1 MDHAC
6 IPSVVGVAAY
16 DTTLRDGAQQQSIS
30 FTVEDKLAVARLL
43 DELGVAYIEAGWPGA
58 IPKDTAFFARAR
70 QELDLAAAQLVAF
83 GSTCR
88 AGRPAAEDAQV
99 RDLLDSG
106 APVVTVVAKSDP
118 VHVERAL
125 RTSREEN
132 LRMVRETVEV
142 LAAAGR
148 EIMVDLEHYFDG
160 LRRDPDYGVQVA
172 TTAAR
177 AGAVTVIACD
187 TNGGTMPDRV
197 ARRVRELRDA
207 LDAAGRESCA
217 VGIHT
222 HDDAGVAVAGA
233 LAAVEAGARQVQGC
247 VNGFGERT
255 GNANLLT
262 LIADL
267 ELKSGWTVLPG
278 DDAERARR
286 LSELSAVSRT
296 VDEIANRAP
305 SGRLPY
311 VGTRAF
317 AHKAGL
323 HASAIRVDP
332 DLYQHID
339 PARVGNTTTMLVSE
353 MAGRASIELK
363 ARELGIDTGGDA
375 ELLGRVTEMVK
386 EREAAGYAYDAADG
400 SFELLLR
407 SARGD
412 LPAYFRVESWRASI
426 QARPR
431 AGEVVLPADGRT
443 DTEAEATVRL
453 RIGGR
458 RRAVLGEGNGPVN
471 ALDRALCDALAET
484 YPEIR
489 RFELT
494 DFKVRILDS
503 ERGTRSIVR
512 VLIDITDG
520 ERTWSTVGVGT
531 DIIEASWEALA
542 DGHTVGLLRAG
553 VVPR

>member
-148 EIMVDLEHYFDG
+148 EVMVDLEHYFDG

-296 VDEIANRAP
+296 VDEIANRAS

-323 HASAIRVDP
+323 HASAIRVAP

-386 EREAAGYAYDAADG
+386 AREAAGYAYDAADG

-412 LPAYFRVESWRASI
+412 LPAYFRLDGGAPARWRGGSARGWPHRHRGGGHRAAADRRTASR
-426 QARPR
+426 RPGGGQRSGQRSGSRSVRCLGGDLPRDQTFR
-431 AGEVVLPADGRT
+431 ADRLQGPHP
-443 DTEAEATVRL
+443 RL
-453 RIGGR
+453 RAWHALHRARADRHHR
-458 RRAVLGEGNGPVN
+458 R
-471 ALDRALCDALAET
+471 
-484 YPEIR
+484 
-489 RFELT
+489 
-494 DFKVRILDS
+494 
-503 ERGTRSIVR
+503 
-512 VLIDITDG
+512 
-520 ERTWSTVGVGT
+520 
-531 DIIEASWEALA
+531 
-542 DGHTVGLLRAG
+542 
-553 VVPR
+553 

>member
-1 MDHAC
+1 M
-6 IPSVVGVAAY
+6 
-16 DTTLRDGAQQQSIS
+16 
-30 FTVEDKLAVARLL
+30 
-43 DELGVAYIEAGWPGA
+43 
-58 IPKDTAFFARAR
+58 
-70 QELDLAAAQLVAF
+70 
-83 GSTCR
+83 
-88 AGRPAAEDAQV
+88 
-99 RDLLDSG
+99 
-106 APVVTVVAKSDP
+106 
-118 VHVERAL
+118 
-125 RTSREEN
+125 
-132 LRMVRETVEV
+132 
-142 LAAAGR
+142 
-148 EIMVDLEHYFDG
+148 
-160 LRRDPDYGVQVA
+160 
-172 TTAAR
+172 
-177 AGAVTVIACD
+177 
-187 TNGGTMPDRV
+187 
-197 ARRVRELRDA
+197 
-207 LDAAGRESCA
+207 
-217 VGIHT
+217 
-222 HDDAGVAVAGA
+222 
-233 LAAVEAGARQVQGC
+233 QGC

-386 EREAAGYAYDAADG
+386 AREAAGYAYDAADG

-531 DIIEASWEALA
+531 DIIEASWEALT